1 MWRSGKILTYLLNGL
16 VEWAG
21 DLRLPGLPI
30 SRTQLTAALEPLLL
44 PVTAALEE
52 VACPLGVTIG
62 PVFARSSRVTS
73 RTWENRSI
81 LDLQI
86 KITEKLTTEPP
97 GPGFYD
103 LVDIV
108 ILRHVR
114 PGKLVWETASLLGE
128 AVGGVLGHGELV
140 FDLKI

>member
-1 MWRSGKILTYLLNGL
+1 M
-16 VEWAG
+16 A
-21 DLRLPGLPI
+21 
-30 SRTQLTAALEPLLL
+30 
-44 PVTAALEE
+44 
-52 VACPLGVTIG
+52 IG

-103 LVDIV
+103 FVDV
-108 ILRHVR
+108 VVLGHVR
-114 PGKLVWETASLLGE
+114 PGKLVREAAGLLGE
-128 AVGGVLGHGELV
+128 AVGGVLRHGELV
-140 FDLKI
+140 FYLKI

>member
-1 MWRSGKILTYLLNGL
+1 M
-16 VEWAG
+16 A
-21 DLRLPGLPI
+21 
-30 SRTQLTAALEPLLL
+30 
-44 PVTAALEE
+44 
-52 VACPLGVTIG
+52 IG

-103 LVDIV
+103 FVDVV
-108 ILRHVR
+108 IFWYVR
-114 PGKLVWETASLLGE
+114 PRQLVWETASLLGE
-128 AVGGVLGHGELV
+128 AVGGVLRHGELV
-140 FDLKI
+140 FYLKI

>member
-1 MWRSGKILTYLLNGL
+1 M
-16 VEWAG
+16 
-21 DLRLPGLPI
+21 
-30 SRTQLTAALEPLLL
+30 
-44 PVTAALEE
+44 
-52 VACPLGVTIG
+52 TIG

-103 LVDIV
+103 FVDVV
-108 ILRHVR
+108 ILGHVR
-114 PGKLVWETASLLGE
+114 PGQLVWKTASLLGE
-128 AVGGVLGHGELV
+128 AVGGVLRHGELV
-140 FDLKI
+140 FYLKI